1 MQDNIDR
8 HFAGTFKIG
17 EEEITGELIYNKERG
32 TTLLNLVKQLLDIP
46 VGKLRYNH
54 RRS

>member
-8 HFAGTFKIG
+8 HFTGTFKIG

-32 TTLLNLVKQLLDIP
+32 KAIIGYYCGKKLW
-46 VGKLRYNH
+46 KLRYND

>member
-1 MQDNIDR
+1 MDR

-32 TTLLNLVKQLLDIP
+32 ST
-46 VGKLRYNH
+46 
-54 RRS
+54 